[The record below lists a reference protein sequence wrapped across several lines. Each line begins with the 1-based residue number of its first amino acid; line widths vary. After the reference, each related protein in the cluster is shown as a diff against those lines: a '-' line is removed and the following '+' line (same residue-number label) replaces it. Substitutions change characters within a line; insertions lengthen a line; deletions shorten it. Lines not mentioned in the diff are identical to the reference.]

1 MKRLTESRLLS
12 GYIYGD
18 PHTAEYV
25 YLPGSE
31 VDTDNPLAVY
41 ENGSSREDVSMEK
54 ALFLIEHRS
63 LRPACHPILGDRS
76 L

>member
-1 MKRLTESRLLS
+1 MKKMTESRLLC

-18 PHTAEYV
+18 PQTSEYV

-31 VDTDNPLAVY
+31 IDTDCPLAVY
-41 ENGSSREDVSMEK
+41 ENGDRREDISMED

-63 LRPACHPILGDRS
+63 LRPVRHPVLGERS